1 LVERS
6 INAGARDEFWRV
18 AARVA
23 VIKGFEGLPFDSLTH
38 PEFSW
43 GTDGH
48 YDAGAPR
55 FDIFV
60 QPPVGPQQTVFIG
73 CSEMTLGLTATA
85 SSGPVFQQRS
95 HNVPSHH

>member
-1 LVERS
+1 L
-6 INAGARDEFWRV
+6 RV
-18 AARVA
+18 AAGVA
-23 VIKGFEGLPFDSLTH
+23 VIKGFEGLLFDSLPH
-38 PEFSW
+38 LEFSR

-48 YDAGAPR
+48 CGAGAPR
-55 FDIFV
+55 FDLFV
-60 QPPVGPQQTVFIG
+60 QPPVRPQQTVFIG